1 MTSTPG
7 PLNQITNKPLRE
19 QVVDALRDAIVYG
32 ELAQGQTLVETDLA
46 AQLGVSRA
54 PIREALQILHSEGL
68 VEVIP
73 YHGTRVRRLTKHD
86 IEELYSLRSVLEAF
100 AVRRIVAYRNQED
113 VEALRQ
119 HFRGMLATADEGNL
133 KKTNAIDRAFHDT
146 LIELSRHSMLISIWY
161 SVSLRVR
168 QVMALLNER
177 NADLKQIAYNHFP
190 IIEAIAEWDEDKAV
204 HLITQHI
211 ANTGELIAEGWN
223 DEQDSESG

>member
-32 ELAQGQTLVETDLA
+32 ELAQGQTLVEAELA

-54 PIREALQILHSEGL
+54 PIREALQILQSERL
-68 VEVIP
+68 VEIIP
-73 YHGTRVRRLTKHD
+73 YHGTRVRRLTRRD

-100 AVRRIVAYRNQED
+100 AIRRIVAHRNPDD
-113 VEALRQ
+113 VEVLRR
-119 HFRGMLATADEGNL
+119 HYREMLATADGGDL
-133 KKTNAIDRAFHDT
+133 KKTNALDRAFHDT

-168 QVMALLNER
+168 QVMTLLNER
-177 NADLKQIAYNHFP
+177 NADLKQIAYNHYP
-190 IIEAIAEWDEDKAV
+190 VIEAIAEWDEEKAV
-204 HLITQHI
+204 GLITQHI
-211 ANTGELIAEGWN
+211 ANTGELIAEGWI
-223 DEQDSESG
+223 DEEDAESE

>member
-1 MTSTPG
+1 MTSTPS
-7 PLNQITNKPLRE
+7 PLNQITSKPLRE
-19 QVVDALRDAIVYG
+19 QVVAALREAIVDG

-68 VEVIP
+68 VEIIP
-73 YHGTRVRRLTKHD
+73 YHGTRVRRLTKRD

-100 AVRRIVAYRNQED
+100 AVRRIIAYRNPDD

-119 HFRGMLATADEGNL
+119 HYHNMLTAADEGDP
-133 KKTNAIDRAFHDT
+133 KKTNTLDRAFHDT
-146 LIELSRHSMLISIWY
+146 LIEFSRHSMLISIWY

-168 QVMALLNER
+168 QVMTLLNECS
-177 NADLKQIAYNHFP
+177 ADLKQIAYNHFP

-204 HLITQHI
+204 SLITQHI
-211 ANTGELIAEGWN
+211 ANAGELIAEGWS
-223 DEQDSESG
+223 DEQMLK

>member
-1 MTSTPG
+1 MTTTPS

-32 ELAQGQTLVETDLA
+32 ELAQGQTLVEAELA

-54 PIREALQILHSEGL
+54 PIREALQILQSEGL
-68 VEVIP
+68 VEIIP
-73 YHGTRVRRLTKHD
+73 YHGTRVRRLTRRD

-100 AVRRIVAYRNQED
+100 ALRRIIAHQNPDD

-119 HFRGMLATADEGNL
+119 HYREMLATADEGDL
-133 KKTNAIDRAFHDT
+133 KKTNAIDRAFHDS

-168 QVMALLNER
+168 QVMTLLNER
-177 NADLKQIAYNHFP
+177 NTDLKQIAYNHFP
-190 IIEAIAEWDEDKAV
+190 IIEAIAEWDE
-204 HLITQHI
+204 
-211 ANTGELIAEGWN
+211 
-223 DEQDSESG
+223 